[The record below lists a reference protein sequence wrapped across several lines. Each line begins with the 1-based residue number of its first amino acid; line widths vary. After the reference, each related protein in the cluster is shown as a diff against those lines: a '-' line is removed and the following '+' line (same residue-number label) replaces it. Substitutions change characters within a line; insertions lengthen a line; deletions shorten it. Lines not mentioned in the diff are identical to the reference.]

1 MSTTPTSRRQEVA
14 ELGRWETGWR
24 WNGDRDEDAGVD
36 GRMWDGKVE
45 FRTEIS
51 MRALLVPILIPSVPA
66 PFVCQRSFHK
76 HDSFLNQALNVPAQ
90 LGEGPPGFGLRYIH
104 QWEPFPNQNPRLL
117 FHKAKHHTSRS
128 ASISNATTL
137 SSHCF
142 VRCCSDCQVHH
153 CPIVSQNPLILHANH
168 EGLLL
173 SQPLSEPCFD

>member
-24 WNGDRDEDAGVD
+24 WNVDRDEDAGVD
-36 GRMWDGKVE
+36 GRMLDGKVE

-51 MRALLVPILIPSVPA
+51 MRALLVPTLIPSVPV
-66 PFVCQRSFHK
+66 PFVCQRSFHE
-76 HDSFLNQALNVPAQ
+76 HDSFLNQALNVPTQ

-117 FHKAKHHTSRS
+117 FHKP
-128 ASISNATTL
+128 NTTL
-137 SSHCF
+137 PGRRPSRTSPLSLLTASF
-142 VRCCSDCQVHH
+142 VVALTVRSNTA
-153 CPIVSQNPLILHANH
+153 PIVSQNPLILHANH

>member
-1 MSTTPTSRRQEVA
+1 M
-14 ELGRWETGWR
+14 
-24 WNGDRDEDAGVD
+24 DRDKDAGVD
-36 GRMWDGKVE
+36 GRMLGGKVE

-51 MRALLVPILIPSVPA
+51 MRALLVPILIPSVPV

-76 HDSFLNQALNVPAQ
+76 HDSFLNQALNVPTQ

-117 FHKAKHHTSRS
+117 FQKAKHHTSGRRPS
-128 ASISNATTL
+128 RTPPLSLLTASFVAALTVSSNTA
-137 SSHCF
+137 
-142 VRCCSDCQVHH
+142 
-153 CPIVSQNPLILHANH
+153 PIVSQNPLILHANH